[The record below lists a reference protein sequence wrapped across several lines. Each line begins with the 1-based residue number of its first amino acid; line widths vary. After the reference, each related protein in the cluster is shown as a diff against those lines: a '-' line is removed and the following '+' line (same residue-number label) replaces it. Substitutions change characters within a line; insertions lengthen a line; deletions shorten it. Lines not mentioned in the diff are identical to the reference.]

1 MKNII
6 VKLINKKYTSKR
18 EIFVKILN
26 LKLIDIIKYLREE
39 KDYYEELNGLESN
52 LDTWNIIKKDEN
64 LIWF

>member
-1 MKNII
+1 M
-6 VKLINKKYTSKR
+6 INKKYTSKR

-64 LIWF
+64 LI

>member
-64 LIWF
+64 LI